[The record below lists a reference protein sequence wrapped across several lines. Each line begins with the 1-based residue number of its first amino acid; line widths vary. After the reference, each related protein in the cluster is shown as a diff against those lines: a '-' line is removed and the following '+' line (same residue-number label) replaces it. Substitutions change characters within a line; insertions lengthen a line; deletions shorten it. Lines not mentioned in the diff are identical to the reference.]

1 MSLSIDTHSFDN
13 VPVHTGHD
21 VLERLR
27 TEYDPDHIY
36 AAVSGGDD
44 SITALH
50 FAANSNVID
59 LDGVVHMDTGIGVRK
74 TREFVEEKVE
84 EMELDLVVLED
95 QNARFGHERYEHLVK
110 THGFPGANPV
120 AHSQMWKNLKDK
132 PLNKFRR
139 HLDGDLALISGV
151 RRFESNTRYERLDH
165 TGVQEVSSIIWASP
179 LVDFTDMD
187 LKTYR
192 DHHDIEENPVA
203 ALLCSSGECLCLDP
217 DTLISTEHGWE
228 EIKNVDEG
236 DSVYSL
242 QNGNTE
248 LTEVM
253 EKHVQDPID
262 MVKINP
268 YYRPEIKATANHP
281 FYVRPYEFEYDSDW
295 RYKQSISGPEW
306 VEAGEIVEKTHESA
320 DVTPIN
326 KERFYIGTPFRTK
339 ESPVDL
345 TDSELSFL
353 GYFVAE
359 GAFQWRPK
367 RDSESHGVVF
377 ILSRES
383 QELAENIQESFQNCF
398 PDIEMAI
405 EETEDPR
412 DGREY
417 YRLRTGEP
425 EVSQFIER
433 WVKGRYSDELE
444 LDQRLMTASIDQQKT
459 LIDAMWMGDGS
470 EYRRERDE
478 HPDEKVSAYGT
489 TSKSLAL
496 QVQEILL
503 RAGDVYGIN
512 HSCNDSFQV
521 RQTVG
526 EPEYGFI
533 ENNILWC
540 LVQDVKEVG
549 ASERHNLTVRDKPN
563 FITETGLV
571 HNCGAYGDRNNL
583 PLIKKYFPEVAQQ
596 IFRLEWD
603 VLERVARG
611 EIPKEYA
618 LWAHGSVDSGEYD
631 ARTDSGQTGLMCS
644 DCDDHCPSDG
654 YQMTGNPVSPA
665 EEFLRSNDLSEFWN
679 WPFYCA
685 KCDRVVQDPYSHRQE
700 VHPFDAEA
708 GLEAEWDIRK
718 IEVGVSDRT
727 SEIVTEPN
735 GWNIHV
741 NYLTTDRS
749 EAEGSKHKHYYEDV
763 EISLC
768 DHGDHDWE
776 PYNGGPV
783 KQCTECFAFNL
794 TDYDPEDPGP
804 PVVAPESEMDD
815 VLTPDEE
822 EAQEINQQLS
832 KFI

>member
-1 MSLSIDTHSFDN
+1 MALSIDTHSFEN

-27 TEYDPDHIY
+27 TEYNPDHIY

-84 EMELDLVVLED
+84 EMGLDLVVLKD
-95 QNARFGHERYEHLVK
+95 QNARFGHERYGHLVK

-139 HLDGDLALISGV
+139 QLDGDLALISGV
-151 RRFESNTRYERLDH
+151 RRFESDTRYERLDH
-165 TGVQEVSSIIWASP
+165 TGVQKVSDIVWASP

-203 ALLCSSGECLCLDP
+203 ALLCSSGECLC
-217 DTLISTEHGWE
+217 
-228 EIKNVDEG
+228 
-236 DSVYSL
+236 
-242 QNGNTE
+242 
-248 LTEVM
+248 
-253 EKHVQDPID
+253 
-262 MVKINP
+262 
-268 YYRPEIKATANHP
+268 
-281 FYVRPYEFEYDSDW
+281 
-295 RYKQSISGPEW
+295 
-306 VEAGEIVEKTHESA
+306 
-320 DVTPIN
+320 
-326 KERFYIGTPFRTK
+326 
-339 ESPVDL
+339 
-345 TDSELSFL
+345 
-353 GYFVAE
+353 
-359 GAFQWRPK
+359 
-367 RDSESHGVVF
+367 
-377 ILSRES
+377 
-383 QELAENIQESFQNCF
+383 
-398 PDIEMAI
+398 
-405 EETEDPR
+405 
-412 DGREY
+412 
-417 YRLRTGEP
+417 
-425 EVSQFIER
+425 
-433 WVKGRYSDELE
+433 
-444 LDQRLMTASIDQQKT
+444 
-459 LIDAMWMGDGS
+459 GS
-470 EYRRERDE
+470 
-478 HPDEKVSAYGT
+478 
-489 TSKSLAL
+489 
-496 QVQEILL
+496 
-503 RAGDVYGIN
+503 
-512 HSCNDSFQV
+512 
-521 RQTVG
+521 
-526 EPEYGFI
+526 
-533 ENNILWC
+533 
-540 LVQDVKEVG
+540 
-549 ASERHNLTVRDKPN
+549 
-563 FITETGLV
+563 
-571 HNCGAYGDRNNL
+571 YGDRNNL

-596 IFRLEWD
+596 IFQLEWE

-618 LWAHGSVDSGEYD
+618 LWAHGSVDSGEYE

-665 EEFLRSNDLSEFWN
+665 EKFLRSNDLSEFWN

-708 GLEAEWDIRK
+708 GLEAEWDMRK

-727 SEIVTEPN
+727 GEIVTEPN

-749 EAEGSKHKHYYEDV
+749 EAEGSKHQHYYEDV

-768 DHGDHDWE
+768 DHGDHNWG

-794 TDYDPEDPGP
+794 TEYDPEDPGP
-804 PVVAPESEMDD
+804 PVVPPESEMDD

-822 EAQEINQQLS
+822 ESREINQQLS
-832 KFI
+832 KFL